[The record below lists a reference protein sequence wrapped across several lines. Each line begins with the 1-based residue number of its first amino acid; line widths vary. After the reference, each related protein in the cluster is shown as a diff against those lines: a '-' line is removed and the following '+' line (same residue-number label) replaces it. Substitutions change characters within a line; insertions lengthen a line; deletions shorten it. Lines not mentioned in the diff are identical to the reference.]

1 MLGACAKRLVY
12 IRFRTSRSKATLAET
27 YEEFLEVP
35 ATADGYA
42 GQPCPNFQHDLI
54 HLLRKA
60 EYGAFGAYYRL
71 EAGGRIGADGVLAMM
86 LEAWKWARSSVARI
100 MEEPGSCAVPVFGD
114 DGGSG
119 RRPVPAPDAP
129 TVVRLPDGSGRRRS
143 PGDVRAADAIPD
155 DGEAAD
161 MLGAIKA
168 HFRLHYLYL
177 FVRRWDT
184 ASDEAAAALRALVY
198 AEILPLYGEG
208 KHPARTAIS
217 NALDDMFYAL
227 SVPGMPFDSNGIE
240 RVFNWPL
247 GPFKRARFQ
256 VQSVWGMTTAEES
269 LTFDGMCEI
278 NGTGPADAPDMLA
291 FDPDGFAA
299 DIGAAAAAAAAAVAA
314 HRNRTDKSCIVGR
327 MRQVRRYRPTG
338 PCPPPQLM
346 RPPPTAPQRPP

>member
-1 MLGACAKRLVY
+1 M
-12 IRFRTSRSKATLAET
+12 F
-27 YEEFLEVP
+27 
-35 ATADGYA
+35 
-42 GQPCPNFQHDLI
+42 
-54 HLLRKA
+54 
-60 EYGAFGAYYRL
+60 
-71 EAGGRIGADGVLAMM
+71 
-86 LEAWKWARSSVARI
+86 
-100 MEEPGSCAVPVFGD
+100 D

-119 RRPVPAPDAP
+119 RPVPAPEAP
-129 TVVRLPDGSGRRRS
+129 TVARLPDGSGRRRS

-168 HFRLHYLYL
+168 HFRFHYLYL

-227 SVPGMPFDSNGIE
+227 SVPGMPFDSNEIE
-240 RVFNWPL
+240 RVFNWLL
-247 GPFKRARFQ
+247 GPFKRAHFQ
-256 VQSVWGMTTAEES
+256 VQSVWGMTTAEEC

-278 NGTGPADAPDMLA
+278 NGINPADALDMLA
-291 FDPDGFAA
+291 FDPDRFAA
-299 DIGAAAAAAAAAVAA
+299 DSGAAAAVAA
-314 HRNRTDKSCIVGR
+314 HRRRADKSCIVGR

-338 PCPPPQLM
+338 PGPPPHLATQPAPPPPR
-346 RPPPTAPQRPP
+346 RPP